1 MSGVIFWDVDTQY
14 DFIMPDGKLY
24 VTASEKRLPN
34 LKKLT
39 DHARQRGIPIYGS
52 VDNH

>member
-1 MSGVIFWDVDTQY
+1 MPGVIFWDVDTQY

-39 DHARQRGIPIYGS
+39 DHAQTTGHPHIRLG
-52 VDNH
+52 